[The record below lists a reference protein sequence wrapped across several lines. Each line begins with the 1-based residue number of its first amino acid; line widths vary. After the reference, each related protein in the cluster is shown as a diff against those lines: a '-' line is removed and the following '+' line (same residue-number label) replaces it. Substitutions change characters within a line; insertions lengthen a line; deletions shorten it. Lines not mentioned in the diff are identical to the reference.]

1 MNVKLSLI
9 AALVMG
15 ASAQANAATP
25 ITWEPGKTKVSNG
38 DLVVYKEACYVAKN
52 NPGSWETPSAASSWF
67 WTPTNCGDTT
77 PTLEPTLAP
86 TPKPTP
92 APTPTPTLE
101 PTPEVTPDPSLPPS
115 NVTPWVP
122 GKTKVSNGDMVSFNQ
137 SCYIA
142 KNSPGTWESPRSGSW
157 FWDEVSCPDAPPATV
172 EPTVEPTVAP
182 TIEPTGEPDI
192 CADNWFHGYHFAY
205 CGPANEAKLCG
216 TVLGTQACIDN
227 GQDLETLNNS
237 QSAYDVEL
245 WAAQKYNLPLPTPQP
260 TIEPTIDPTAE
271 PTPPPTAEPTPVPSV
286 DPNELTVI
294 PDGQGG
300 YLIPRSQLEA
310 REAALTSSE
319 QFDLVRADTQT
330 LDNASVEAVVPL
342 RADNPENV
350 RRAETIVSEADWDF
364 LFPIRHENYT
374 YQRFL
379 QAIAKFPAFCRTYE
393 DGRNSDEICKRS
405 LATMFA
411 HFIQE
416 TGANAPNWEG
426 AQGNPVWRQGLYYVR
441 EMHKQETDTTG
452 PYNACSGWQ
461 GERWPCQGKSYFG
474 RGAKQLS
481 WNYNYGPFSE
491 AMFGDK
497 MVLLKN
503 PELVADTWLN
513 LASAVFFYLY
523 PQPPKPSMLHV
534 IDGTWQPNAADKANG
549 IEHGF
554 GSTIQIINGAF
565 ECGKGSTTYQARNR
579 IDYYQRITAYLNL
592 DITGEKLDCA
602 DMKAFN
608 TDGAGA
614 LMINW
619 DKDWGWNADTPG
631 NHSFKCKLAPYQT
644 AYSAWNKG
652 DYEMCVED
660 VFNVRATDEFGEVIP
675 EGK

>member
-1 MNVKLSLI
+1 M
-9 AALVMG
+9 
-15 ASAQANAATP
+15 
-25 ITWEPGKTKVSNG
+25 
-38 DLVVYKEACYVAKN
+38 
-52 NPGSWETPSAASSWF
+52 
-67 WTPTNCGDTT
+67 
-77 PTLEPTLAP
+77 
-86 TPKPTP
+86 
-92 APTPTPTLE
+92 
-101 PTPEVTPDPSLPPS
+101 
-115 NVTPWVP
+115 
-122 GKTKVSNGDMVSFNQ
+122 
-137 SCYIA
+137 
-142 KNSPGTWESPRSGSW
+142 
-157 FWDEVSCPDAPPATV
+157 
-172 EPTVEPTVAP
+172 
-182 TIEPTGEPDI
+182 
-192 CADNWFHGYHFAY
+192 
-205 CGPANEAKLCG
+205 
-216 TVLGTQACIDN
+216 
-227 GQDLETLNNS
+227 
-237 QSAYDVEL
+237 
-245 WAAQKYNLPLPTPQP
+245 PTPQP